1 MLAYY
6 HRKMVGDPMTKTKP
20 KVNAL
25 NLAPQ
30 ENIDIENSCHLHVKL
45 PCLFWVIY
53 EYNVDPYSFCS
64 RISNLAYFG
73 IWES

>member
-30 ENIDIENSCHLHVKL
+30 ENIDIENSCHLFQTPMFVLGHL
-45 PCLFWVIY
+45 
-53 EYNVDPYSFCS
+53 
-64 RISNLAYFG
+64 
-73 IWES
+73 